1 MLIEDTVVF
10 KKGDWHIFFWRDA
23 PQLTDILRTPSS
35 CHYIAVA
42 GVLEN
47 MMVSLATESVP
58 GTETGG
64 YLLAGEV
71 SWWKAG
77 LSACNWGE
85 KESSFLSS
93 LYLNIFLGPS
103 RGFGREQDRVTAY
116 WAHVLK

>member
-1 MLIEDTVVF
+1 MSLRRETGILFSGGMLPNLQTFSGPPQVATTVV
-10 KKGDWHIFFWRDA
+10 
-23 PQLTDILRTPSS
+23 
-35 CHYIAVA
+35 VA

-77 LSACNWGE
+77 SSACNWGE
-85 KESSFLSS
+85 KESSFLSG